1 MNMKI
6 PMITLHKN
14 VSLKNQKLL
23 GGYLLPASWLAL
35 VVCSLVFLPF
45 YSSKAQEADGTNCP
59 STVSGLCT
67 TGTFES
73 SVSTTTETTQTDG
86 TGTTTTTT
94 TTTDT
99 TTTTVT
105 NPETGD
111 LLTDPKVSSMGRNQR
126 YGGDMTSDWG
136 GQGSAKIRNNAT
148 CGALGTDKCAEITG
162 GGSTTSILGQTG
174 IGSTFIQHIN
184 MNSINNDMNRGG
196 QVPWSIRVEKRD
208 ANDSIHFRIRKTDG
222 SVTTLLGT
230 QTLSAAGSTDAATNT
245 LFQGNFSFSGG
256 MTVLSIEVS
265 GRDVSLAI
273 GPLFD
278 DVTVNVIYNVV
289 NTIVSQAIT
298 TVEQFVA
305 LNVGVDDT
313 TLEVA
318 QDIFEN
324 NNVGENAMGQ
334 FDIQPMGGN
343 TDQGSQPSYESVS
356 AEINAEIPT
365 AELQAPTIEVNIP
378 PPPPMEVQVEAQNV
392 ETEMQTEIQNA
403 NTTSEPPM
411 ANNSQSDGEPQS
423 GTESS
428 SQPESETTEPTEPT
442 NTETASSENS
452 GDGETTET
460 ASNESSEPESNE
472 SESNE
477 PESKQSEGKVSEES
491 KQESKQA
498 SSTNVRKDNKQ
509 KNSEGNQTKSK
520 SVKQAKSEAKQKV
533 ANKIVKNMGDKGR
546 YDSTNQLRTLV
557 VMQVLGNTRS
567 FFSAQKVLQ
576 DTPNFFQSTTVPD
589 SVISDNTA
597 AAYYMIGG
605 SDVAHGALVNSQYK

>member
-1 MNMKI
+1 M
-6 PMITLHKN
+6 TL
-14 VSLKNQKLL
+14 
-23 GGYLLPASWLAL
+23 
-35 VVCSLVFLPF
+35 
-45 YSSKAQEADGTNCP
+45 
-59 STVSGLCT
+59 
-67 TGTFES
+67 
-73 SVSTTTETTQTDG
+73 
-86 TGTTTTTT
+86 
-94 TTTDT
+94 
-99 TTTTVT
+99 
-105 NPETGD
+105 
-111 LLTDPKVSSMGRNQR
+111 
-126 YGGDMTSDWG
+126 
-136 GQGSAKIRNNAT
+136 
-148 CGALGTDKCAEITG
+148 
-162 GGSTTSILGQTG
+162 
-174 IGSTFIQHIN
+174 
-184 MNSINNDMNRGG
+184 
-196 QVPWSIRVEKRD
+196 
-208 ANDSIHFRIRKTDG
+208 
-222 SVTTLLGT
+222 
-230 QTLSAAGSTDAATNT
+230 
-245 LFQGNFSFSGG
+245 
-256 MTVLSIEVS
+256 LSIEVS

-324 NNVGENAMGQ
+324 NNVGENAMWQ

-356 AEINAEIPT
+356 AEINAAIPT